1 MKLLKPLHFDKI
13 WGYEDWIASTHKDG
27 PQPEFVKIAGNFP
40 LLVKIIQADSTL
52 SVQIHPDDKTAVEL
66 EGAGNRGKT
75 ECWYVLDA
83 KPDARLVYGF
93 KKDYSIEEIKK
104 AIDDEKIESLLNQVH
119 VKKGDFIFIPS
130 GTVHAIG
137 GGLRLLEVQ
146 QSCNITYRF
155 YDWGRGRE
163 LHIEKGLKSIKT
175 SAQIKNDLNGSAK
188 INGEVFDLAKIS
200 PFGRYFDCE
209 YFSIEKITFQKN
221 QSGGIVIFDK
231 PELFFVLSAS
241 DDFEISHFDQWGER
255 GKQIKAKPEQIF
267 LAEPKETMLFKGEG
281 TLLRIRTAEN
291 D

>member
-27 PQPEFVKIAGNFP
+27 PQPEFVKVAGDFP

-52 SVQIHPDDKTAVEL
+52 SVQIHPDDKTAARL

-83 KPDARLVYGF
+83 KPDAKLVYGF

-104 AIDDEKIESLLNQVH
+104 AIDDEKIESLLNQVQ

-188 INGEVFDLAKIS
+188 MNGDVFDLAKIS
-200 PFGRYFDCE
+200 PFGEKFECK
-209 YFSIEKITFQKN
+209 YFSIEKQNVEGEFSFEAQKTEKIELLFVARAEKLSVESS
-221 QSGGIVIFDK
+221 SGEKFD
-231 PELFFVLSAS
+231 
-241 DDFEISHFDQWGER
+241 
-255 GKQIKAKPEQIF
+255 AKSEQIF
-267 LAEPKETMLFKGEG
+267 AVSPGEKIRIAGEG
-281 TLLRIRTAEN
+281 TILRITAEEN
-291 D
+291 